1 MAEQEYTEAHRKV
14 VEETR
19 NWITQVVIGCQF
31 CPFAAR
37 EMIKGGIRFQ
47 VEEAFRAEDCLRAF
61 RQECNRLDEDESIE
75 TILLIFPGAFASFDD
90 YWGLVS
96 MAEKMLRKT
105 GHEGVYQVASFHPLY
120 RFAQTQPGDAA
131 NYTNRSPYPM
141 LHLLREKSIW
151 QALQQYPDPHK
162 IPERNIRF
170 TREKGAEYMK
180 RLLEECFIPPPA

>member
-1 MAEQEYTEAHRKV
+1 MEEQEYTEAHRQV
-14 VEETR
+14 IDETR
-19 NWITQVVIGCQF
+19 NWITQVVIGCHF

-37 EMIKGGIRFQ
+37 EMIKNSIRFR
-47 VEEAFRAEDCLRAF
+47 VEEAIRTEDCLRVF
-61 RQECNRLDEDESIE
+61 REECNRLDKDDRIE
-75 TILLIFPGAFASFDD
+75 TTLLIFPKTFPNFDD

-96 MAEKMLRKT
+96 MAEKMLKKT

-120 RFAQTQPGDAA
+120 RFAQTRTGDAA

-162 IPERNIRF
+162 IPERNIQF
-170 TREKGAEYMK
+170 TREKGAAYMEQL
-180 RLLEECFIPPPA
+180 RDACFIR